1 MSDDFL
7 EQFPPKPRL
16 IRVKGEGSTR
26 GARLSSLTDGEL
38 VARTQEGDVSAF
50 NQLATRWEGSLYGFT
65 RRTLGDSEDARD
77 VCQEALVK
85 AYTNIRKLRDGE
97 KFKSWVHYI
106 ALNLC
111 RDRFRTA
118 RSKAEILPYEEGRSD
133 DLEGA
138 DAPAVANVVASDA
151 QAEAGNLG
159 NVLESL
165 LGELPQE
172 QRNAILLREFQGFT
186 SEEIGEMTGVPAA
199 TVRTRIYYGLKTLRR
214 VMKERG
220 LERSDFS

>member
-1 MSDDFL
+1 MSDEFL
-7 EQFPPKPRL
+7 EQFPPP
-16 IRVKGEGSTR
+16 
-26 GARLSSLTDGEL
+26 ARLTPVKDEISPRGTRLTTLSDAEL
-38 VARTQEGDVSAF
+38 VALTQEGDVTAF
-50 NQLATRWEGSLYGFT
+50 NQLATRWESSLYGFT

-118 RSKAEILPYEEGRSD
+118 RSKAEILPYEEGRGE
-133 DLEGA
+133 DLAGQDTPTVA
-138 DAPAVANVVASDA
+138 KAVATDA
-151 QAEAGNLG
+151 GAELG
-159 NVLESL
+159 SLGDALSSVLEK
-165 LGELPQE
+165 LPQE
-172 QRNAILLREFQGFT
+172 QRTAILLREFQGFT

-199 TVRTRIYYGLKTLRR
+199 TVRTRIYYGLKTMRR
-214 VMKERG
+214 VMKDRG
-220 LERSDFS
+220 LERSDFQ